1 MMQNINIKNTLLDL
15 RTPVVMGILNVT
27 PDSFLDGGKYTDLD
41 QAVLQA
47 EKMVAEGAAILDVG
61 GYSSR
66 PGAAEVSIQEELDR
80 VVPVIE
86 KLKTLTDKCLSI
98 DTFRSRVAAEAV
110 QAGANMVNDISAGED
125 DDAMLATV
133 ATLGVPYIAMHK
145 QGKPKTMQT
154 NPQYTDVVG
163 EVFEYLQKKITQCKT
178 AGIQEVIIDP
188 GFGFGKTTSHNYAL
202 LKNLA
207 ELTRLNVPILA
218 GISRKSMLCKVLG
231 NSPAEALNGTTFL
244 HAYALQAGATILR
257 VHDVKEAME
266 CVQLY
271 NRINKGVV

>member
-1 MMQNINIKNTLLDL
+1 MKQNINIKNTLPDL

-27 PDSFLDGGKYTDLD
+27 PDSFSDGGKYTDLD
-41 QAVLQA
+41 QAVQQV
-47 EKMVAEGAAILDVG
+47 EKMVAEGATILDIG

-80 VVPVIE
+80 VVPVIQR
-86 KLKTLTDKCLSI
+86 LKDFTDIFLSI

-125 DDAMLATV
+125 DDAMLVTV
-133 ATLGVPYIAMHK
+133 ASLGVPYIAMHK

-163 EVFEYLQKKITQCKT
+163 EVFEYLQKKITQCKA
-178 AGIQEVIIDP
+178 AGIEEVIIDP
-188 GFGFGKTTSHNYAL
+188 GFGFGKTTSHNYEL
-202 LKNLA
+202 LKNLN

-218 GISRKSMLCKVLG
+218 GISRKSMVYKVLEI
-231 NSPAEALNGTTFL
+231 SPEEALNGTTFL
-244 HAYALQAGATILR
+244 HAYALQGGATILR

-266 CVQLY
+266 CLRLY
-271 NRINKGVV
+271 SQIAEV